1 MNYADLE
8 VNREMGKVARN
19 INCSAIQMI
28 LITFS
33 LGKQSS
39 GAHKGS

>member
-1 MNYADLE
+1 
-8 VNREMGKVARN
+8 MGKVARN
-19 INCSAIQMI
+19 MNCSAIQMI
-28 LITFS
+28 FNTFL